1 MKKGSFLKWMG
12 IGITAGIGIAI
23 LAELQKISESSKKQV
38 ELMTQPMEPNEAEE
52 HMPDQDH
59 VPVCDIEEQRNDE
72 SLMD

>member
-12 IGITAGIGIAI
+12 IGLTAGIGIAI
-23 LAELQKISESSKKQV
+23 LAELQKISEISKKQV
-38 ELMTQPMEPNEAEE
+38 ELMTQPIEPNEEE
-52 HMPDQDH
+52 HIPDQDH